1 MSLLKSISKEPSN
14 IDKKLTNIHLEGN
27 ETSVTTTVWYKL
39 LSAAG
44 VQNLTKMTWV
54 LLSSETYTPKC
65 IYYMDRKLLLIP
77 FRQRL
82 TLTFLYPNNT
92 GVSGFCFGISDK
104 PFLSTSKSTVS
115 LIEIKLESQVVH
127 IPAVLRIKT
136 FSKILRKTTFKSF
149 GASLF
154 LCLVPFIGSTIRSSR
169 SFSTSLISFE
179 FYLCYSS
186 LRTSDKCSS
195 LPLTSYH
202 PGSDFLRCK

>member
-1 MSLLKSISKEPSN
+1 MHLLHGQKTSINSLQTKAN
-14 IDKKLTNIHLEGN
+14 IDFFIPKQ
-27 ETSVTTTVWYKL
+27 YR
-39 LSAAG
+39 
-44 VQNLTKMTWV
+44 
-54 LLSSETYTPKC
+54 SEW
-65 IYYMDRKLLLIP
+65 L
-77 FRQRL
+77 
-82 TLTFLYPNNT
+82 
-92 GVSGFCFGISDK
+92 CFWISDK

-115 LIEIKLESQVVH
+115 LIEIKLESQVVR

-154 LCLVPFIGSTIRSSR
+154 LCLVLFVGSPIRSSR

-202 PGSDFLRCK
+202 PGSDFLRCKQDFIVPMKLGAPCIQDRVSSPQICCNSHPRPPLLGSSLFRAFFLSCAVL